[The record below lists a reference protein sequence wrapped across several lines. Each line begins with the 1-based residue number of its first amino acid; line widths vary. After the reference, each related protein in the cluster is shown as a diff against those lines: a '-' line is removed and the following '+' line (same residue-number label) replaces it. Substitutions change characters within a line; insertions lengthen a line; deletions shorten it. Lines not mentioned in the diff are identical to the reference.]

1 MNLLLTGKS
10 SFIGNS
16 FRRFSFKNE
25 NNVKIISLRNNDLSK
40 INLDSVDVILH
51 LAAIVHQTTKIPEEN
66 YFKVNTDLAY
76 DLAKKA
82 KEDGVKQFI
91 FFSTIRIYGE
101 YTVEGEKW
109 TEQTPPKP
117 IDPYGRSKLKAEE
130 RIMKLND
137 DEFTVTIL
145 RIPMVYGP
153 GVKGNMLKL
162 IRFIEKY
169 HFLPLGGIHNKRS
182 IIYIKNLVDFIDAVI
197 EKNASGIYVAADHEL
212 VSTSEIANNIAK
224 GVRGKRYIV
233 KFPLL
238 LQKLLKL
245 FWKSKSQKL
254 FGNLELDN
262 SKSLKRLDFTPKY
275 TFEQGMNEMM
285 EWYNQ
290 QKPD

>member
-1 MNLLLTGKS
+1 MRNILIVGKN
-10 SFIGNS
+10 SFIGNNYS
-16 FRRFSFKNE
+16 QFTQQKNVE
-25 NNVKIISLRNNDLSK
+25 KVSLRLH
-40 INLDSVDVILH
+40 SVSELILKDTDVILH

-76 DLAKKA
+76 DLAEKA
-82 KEDGVKQFI
+82 KKDGVKQFI

-109 TEQTPPKP
+109 TEETPPKP

-169 HFLPLGGIHNKRS
+169 HFLPLGGIQNKRS

-212 VSTSEIANNIAK
+212 VSTSDIAINIAK
-224 GVRGKRYIV
+224 GVKGKRHII
-233 KFPLL
+233 KFPLFM
-238 LQKLLKL
+238 QRLLKL

-262 SKSLKRLDFTPKY
+262 TQSLKELGFTPKY
-275 TFEQGMNEMM
+275 SFDQGMNEMM

-290 QKPD
+290 QKTE